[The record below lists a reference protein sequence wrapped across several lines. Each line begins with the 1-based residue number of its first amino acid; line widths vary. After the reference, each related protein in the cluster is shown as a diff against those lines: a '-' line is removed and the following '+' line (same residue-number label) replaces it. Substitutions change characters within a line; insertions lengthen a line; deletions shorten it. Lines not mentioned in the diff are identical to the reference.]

1 MNERFIEC
9 KRRNRFLLFLFD
21 FLVGERRMN
30 SVLDLSFSNIY
41 VQMSN
46 RHYPCKSEAQE
57 GN

>member
-1 MNERFIEC
+1 
-9 KRRNRFLLFLFD
+9 
-21 FLVGERRMN
+21 MN